1 MAVKPIPDGYP
12 RVTPVL
18 NVNGAA
24 QLIEFLKKAFGF
36 EERMRM
42 PAPGGAIGHAE
53 LQLGD
58 SMLMLSDALR
68 EPAMPG
74 SIFLYVEDTDAA
86 FRAALLAGAT
96 SIMEPTDMFWGDRF
110 ARVRDPAGNLWG
122 LATHQEDVS
131 EEEMGRRAAEA
142 ARKAGG

>member
-1 MAVKPIPDGYP
+1 MAVKPIPEGYP

-24 QLIEFLKKAFGF
+24 QLIEFMKKAFGF

-53 LQLGD
+53 LQLGE
-58 SMLMLSDALR
+58 SMVMLSDALR

-74 SIFLYVEDTDAA
+74 SIFLYVEDADARY
-86 FRAALLAGAT
+86 RAALAAGAT
-96 SIMEPTDMFWGDRF
+96 SIQEPTDMFWGDRF

-122 LATHQEDVS
+122 IATHKEDLS
-131 EEEMGRRAAEA
+131 QEEMGRRMEEA
-142 ARKAGG
+142 SRQAQS

>member
-1 MAVKPIPDGYP
+1 MAVKPIPEGWP
-12 RVTPVL
+12 RVTPVF

-24 QLIEFLKKAFGF
+24 QLIEFMKKAFGF

-53 LQLGD
+53 LQLGE
-58 SMLMLSDALR
+58 SIVMVNDALR

-74 SIFLYVEDTDAA
+74 SVFLYVEDADARY
-86 FRAALLAGAT
+86 RAALAAGAT
-96 SIMEPTDMFWGDRF
+96 SLQEPTDMFWGDRF

-122 LATHQEDVS
+122 IATHQEDVS

-142 ARKAGG
+142 AKTGG